1 MKPPAQSV
9 RPDGT
14 LIPKTS
20 QASLGRQLRRL
31 RAVEVAAS
39 EPGSGRPGRTR
50 RRHTPRGDAALWR
63 EANDGLHAIERWFA
77 TKGWIPWDFQRSAWE
92 AFRRG
97 ESGLVQVPTGAGK
110 TYAAYLGPLSEL
122 IDECRDSTLASTVP
136 GALRILFITPL
147 RAVSRDIELALRAPI
162 DEMDLPLRVESRTGD
177 TTQSVRDKQRERLP
191 EILITTP
198 ESLCV
203 LLTREN
209 APALFA
215 SLSSIIVDE
224 WHELLTSKRGTQ
236 VELCLS
242 RLREFAPKARTW
254 TLSAT
259 LPNLDQAARA
269 AVGMAAPEPTIIR
282 GEMRRE
288 ITINTLTPAPGTRMP
303 WAGHLGMHMLPRVV
317 ETLDPAIS
325 TLVFT
330 NTRSQAEL
338 WFQAILH
345 AKPEWEPILA
355 LHHGSLDR
363 DDREAVEGGLKSGD
377 LRIVVAT
384 SSLDLGVDFAPVERV
399 IQIGSVKGIA
409 RLIQRAGRAAHRPGA
424 PCSILCVP
432 THTLE
437 LIEIDAARRA
447 MLESR
452 IEPRV
457 PLNKPLDVLA
467 QHLVTCAMGGGYE
480 PGAMFEHVRTA
491 AAYATLSRDEFD
503 WALDLVSRGGD
514 ALKAYPH
521 YHKVALDSGRARVG
535 DKRLGL
541 LHKLNIGTIVAQPTL
556 EIRFAGGKRIGS
568 IEDGFITLLR
578 PGQKF
583 TYAGRSLAFVGVR
596 DGVAYV
602 RPAGGKTNN
611 TPRWA
616 GTKLPISESLARSVR
631 ETLEVAAIHACSDPA
646 STPPPR
652 GRGRGVGSNA
662 VDRAVGTEPAEKPTH
677 PPAPSLR
684 EGESVELLHAREM
697 IEAQQRLSIIP
708 RADELLVEACETRD
722 GHHVFVYPFDGRL
735 VNAGLASIV
744 AFRISQGRPSTF
756 TISANDYGFELLSP
770 TPFELEGVFTSDL
783 FDTQRLL
790 EDAAGSVNLAELA
803 KVQFREI
810 ARVAGL
816 ISQTYP
822 GARKTG
828 RQIQINT
835 GLLYDVLREFDP
847 GNLLLH
853 QADREVM
860 ERHFEQTRLSRSM
873 QRLAS
878 SRLRLVRALQPTPL
892 SLPLIV
898 ERVAG
903 QMSSEPLADRIERMQ
918 REWEL
923 DASRTERS
931 PTTKGAG
938 PSRPHRVAAAEPRHT
953 RSRSPRP

>member
-1 MKPPAQSV
+1 MTLPPTQSAGG
-9 RPDGT
+9 DGT
-14 LIPKTS
+14 QIPRTS

-31 RAVEVAAS
+31 RAIEVPAQ
-39 EPGSGRPGRTR
+39 EPSPPRKR
-50 RRHTPRGDAALWR
+50 RRKPVDGDAALWR
-63 EANDGLHAIERWFA
+63 DATDGLHAIERWFA
-77 TKGWIPWDFQRSAWE
+77 TKGWIPWDFQHRAWE
-92 AFRRG
+92 AFRRS

-122 IDECRDSTLASTVP
+122 IDEHRGRREATEITSS
-136 GALRILFITPL
+136 LRVLFITPL

-162 DEMDLPLRVESRTGD
+162 DEMNLPLRVESRTGD
-177 TTQSVRDKQRERLP
+177 TAQSVRDKQRERLP

-209 APALFA
+209 TPALFS
-215 SLSSIIVDE
+215 SLSAVIVDE

-236 VELCLS
+236 VELCLA
-242 RLREFAPKARTW
+242 RLREFAPRARTW

-259 LPNLDQAARA
+259 LPNLNQAARA
-269 AVGMAAPEPTIIR
+269 AVGMAAPDPTIIR

-288 ITINTLTPAPGTRMP
+288 ITIQTLTPAPGSRMP

-317 ETLDPAIS
+317 EALDPAVS

-330 NTRSQAEL
+330 NTRSQSEL

-363 DDREAVEGGLKSGD
+363 DEREAVEGGLKSGT

-384 SSLDLGVDFAPVERV
+384 SSLDLGVDFSSVERV

-452 IEPRV
+452 IEPRT

-480 PGAMFEHVRTA
+480 PDVMFEQVRSA
-491 AAYATLSRDEFD
+491 AAYATLSREEFD
-503 WALDLVSRGGD
+503 WALDLVARGGD

-521 YHKVALDSGRARVG
+521 YHKVALDSGRARVE

-556 EIRFAGGKRIGS
+556 EIRFTGGKRIGS

-583 TYAGRSLAFVGVR
+583 AYAGRSLAFVGVR

-616 GTKLPISESLARSVR
+616 GTKLPISESLAQSVR
-631 ETLEVAAIHACSDPA
+631 ETLEIAADGC
-646 STPPPR
+646 
-652 GRGRGVGSNA
+652 GSCNSA
-662 VDRAVGTEPAEKPTH
+662 
-677 PPAPSLR
+677 
-684 EGESVELLHAREM
+684 ELLHAREM
-697 IEAQQRLSIIP
+697 IDAQQRLSIIP
-708 RADELLVEACETRD
+708 RASELLVEACETRD
-722 GHHVFVYPFDGRL
+722 GHHIFVYPFDGRL

-744 AFRISQGRPSTF
+744 AYRISQGRPSTF

-770 TPFELEGVFTSDL
+770 TPVELDSLFTSHL
-783 FDTQRLL
+783 FDTRRLL

-828 RQIQINT
+828 RQTQINT

-860 ERHFEQTRLSRSM
+860 ERHFEQTRLARSM
-873 QRLAS
+873 QRLAA
-878 SRLRLVRALQPTPL
+878 SRLRLVRTAQPTPL

-918 REWEL
+918 QEWQR
-923 DASRTERS
+923 DAAASTDAAASKFRRGA
-931 PTTKGAG
+931 PTST
-938 PSRPHRVAAAEPRHT
+938 PRNRSRP
-953 RSRSPRP
+953 

>member
-1 MKPPAQSV
+1 MEPPAQSV

-14 LIPKTS
+14 PIPKTS

-50 RRHTPRGDAALWR
+50 RRRTPRGDSALWHD
-63 EANDGLHAIERWFA
+63 ANDGLHAIERWFA

-122 IDECRDSTLASTVP
+122 IDECRDSTPASNAP
-136 GALRILFITPL
+136 GALRTLFITPL
-147 RAVSRDIELALRAPI
+147 RAVSRDIELALRSPI
-162 DEMDLPLRVESRTGD
+162 DEMALPLRVESRTGD
-177 TTQSVRDKQRERLP
+177 TAQSVRDKQRQRLP

-198 ESLCV
+198 ESLCI

-236 VELCLS
+236 VELCLA

-288 ITINTLTPAPGTRMP
+288 ITIHTLTPAPGTRMP

-317 ETLDPAIS
+317 ETLDPTIS

-457 PLNKPLDVLA
+457 PLHKPLDVLA
-467 QHLVTCAMGGGYE
+467 QHLVTCAMGGGFE
-480 PGAMFEHVRTA
+480 PGAMFQHVRTA
-491 AAYATLSRDEFD
+491 VAYATLSRDEFD

-521 YHKVALDSGRARVG
+521 YHKVALDTGRARVG

-556 EIRFAGGKRIGS
+556 EIRFTGGKRIGS

-583 TYAGRSLAFVGVR
+583 AYAGRSLAFVGVR

-631 ETLEVAAIHACSDPA
+631 ETLEVAVNATA
-646 STPPPR
+646 STA
-652 GRGRGVGSNA
+652 SN
-662 VDRAVGTEPAEKPTH
+662 
-677 PPAPSLR
+677 
-684 EGESVELLHAREM
+684 ELLHAREM
-697 IEAQQRLSIIP
+697 IDAQQRLSIIP

-770 TPFELEGVFTSDL
+770 TPIELEGVFTPDL

-828 RQIQINT
+828 RQVQINT

-860 ERHFEQTRLSRSM
+860 ERHFEQTRLARAM

-878 SRLRLVRALQPTPL
+878 SSLRLVRTTQPTPL

-923 DASRTERS
+923 DASRYARAAPST
-931 PTTKGAG
+931 GAG
-938 PSRPHRVAAAEPRHT
+938 PSRPRRGAAPEPHHT

>member
-1 MKPPAQSV
+1 MDAAQTEKTSENRRDEGVTEPPTQSV
-9 RPDGT
+9 RVDGT
-14 LIPKTS
+14 PIPKTS

-31 RAVEVAAS
+31 RAVEVAAG
-39 EPGSGRPGRTR
+39 EPSRPRTR
-50 RRHTPRGDAALWR
+50 RRTGTGGNPSLWRDAA
-63 EANDGLHAIERWFA
+63 DGVHAIERWFA
-77 TKGWIPWDFQRSAWE
+77 SKGWIPWDFQRQAWE

-122 IDECRDSTLASTVP
+122 IDQCRRRGSDVPPP
-136 GALRILFITPL
+136 GALRVLFITPL

-162 DEMDLPLRVESRTGD
+162 DEMNLPLRVESRTGD
-177 TTQSVRDKQRERLP
+177 TAQSVRDKQRERLP
-191 EILITTP
+191 DVLITTP
-198 ESLCV
+198 ESLCI

-236 VELCLS
+236 VELCLA

-282 GEMRRE
+282 GTMQRE
-288 ITINTLTPAPGTRMP
+288 VTIQTLTPAPGTRMP

-317 ETLDPAIS
+317 ETLDPSIS

-363 DDREAVEGGLKSGD
+363 DDREAVEGGLKSGN

-452 IEPRV
+452 IEPRT

-467 QHLVTCAMGGGYE
+467 QHLVTCAMGGGYD
-480 PGAMFEHVRTA
+480 PSAMYEQVRTA
-491 AAYATLSRDEFD
+491 AAFATLSREEFD

-521 YHKVALDSGRARVG
+521 YHKVALDTGRARVG

-556 EIRFAGGKRIGS
+556 EIRFTGGKRIGS

-583 TYAGRSLAFVGVR
+583 AYAGRSLAFVGVR
-596 DGVAYV
+596 DGVAFV

-631 ETLEVAAIHACSDPA
+631 ETLEIASDRLDS
-646 STPPPR
+646 ST
-652 GRGRGVGSNA
+652 SN
-662 VDRAVGTEPAEKPTH
+662 
-677 PPAPSLR
+677 
-684 EGESVELLHAREM
+684 ELLHAREM

-708 RADELLVEACETRD
+708 RVDELLIEACETRD

-770 TPFELEGVFTSDL
+770 TPIELDGVFTPDL
-783 FDTQRLL
+783 FNAERLL

-828 RQIQINT
+828 RQVQINT

-847 GNLLLH
+847 GNLLLL

-860 ERHFEQTRLSRSM
+860 ERHFEQTRLARSM
-873 QRLAS
+873 QRLSA
-878 SRLRLVRALQPTPL
+878 SRLRLVRTTQPTPL

-918 REWEL
+918 QEWER
-923 DASRTERS
+923 DAVRASAASATSR
-931 PTTKGAG
+931 AG
-938 PSRPHRVAAAEPRHT
+938 PSRPRRQPSKPLQNP
-953 RSRSPRP
+953 RSRP

>member
-1 MKPPAQSV
+1 
-9 RPDGT
+9 
-14 LIPKTS
+14 
-20 QASLGRQLRRL
+20 
-31 RAVEVAAS
+31 
-39 EPGSGRPGRTR
+39 
-50 RRHTPRGDAALWR
+50 
-63 EANDGLHAIERWFA
+63 
-77 TKGWIPWDFQRSAWE
+77 
-92 AFRRG
+92 
-97 ESGLVQVPTGAGK
+97 
-110 TYAAYLGPLSEL
+110 
-122 IDECRDSTLASTVP
+122 
-136 GALRILFITPL
+136 
-147 RAVSRDIELALRAPI
+147 
-162 DEMDLPLRVESRTGD
+162 
-177 TTQSVRDKQRERLP
+177 
-191 EILITTP
+191 
-198 ESLCV
+198 
-203 LLTREN
+203 
-209 APALFA
+209 
-215 SLSSIIVDE
+215 
-224 WHELLTSKRGTQ
+224 
-236 VELCLS
+236 
-242 RLREFAPKARTW
+242 
-254 TLSAT
+254 
-259 LPNLDQAARA
+259 
-269 AVGMAAPEPTIIR
+269 
-282 GEMRRE
+282 MRRE

-317 ETLDPAIS
+317 EALDPAIS

-338 WFQAILH
+338 WFQAILN
-345 AKPEWEPILA
+345 AKPEWESILA

-424 PCSILCVP
+424 PCSVLCVP

-447 MLESR
+447 MLEAR

-457 PLNKPLDVLA
+457 PLHKPLDVLA

-480 PGAMFEHVRTA
+480 PSEMFEHVRTA
-491 AAYATLSRDEFD
+491 AAYATLSRAEFD

-514 ALKAYPH
+514 ALKAYPY
-521 YHKVALDSGRARVG
+521 YHKVALDSGRARLG

-556 EIRFAGGKRIGS
+556 EIRFTGGKRIGS

-583 TYAGRSLAFVGVR
+583 AYAGRSLAFVGVR

-602 RPAGGKTNN
+602 KPSGGKTNN

-631 ETLEVAAIHACSDPA
+631 ETLEIAADQFHSKAA
-646 STPPPR
+646 ATPPPR
-652 GRGRGVGSNA
+652 GRGVGSLHF
-662 VDRAVGTEPAEKPTH
+662 EPAVHTRHTASSHRSTAPDQGSQRQTH
-677 PPAPSLR
+677 PPAPFLR
-684 EGESVELLHAREM
+684 EGESTELLHAREM

-708 RADELLVEACETRD
+708 RAEELLVEACETRD

-744 AFRISQGRPSTF
+744 AFRISQGLPSTF

-770 TPFELEGVFTSDL
+770 VPIELEGVFRSDL

-828 RQIQINT
+828 RQVQINT

-860 ERHFEQTRLSRSM
+860 ERHFEQTRLARSM

-878 SRLRLVRALQPTPL
+878 SRLRLVRTAQPTPL

-903 QMSSEPLADRIERMQ
+903 QMSSEPLADRIERMR

-923 DASRTERS
+923 DASRDAKTSHME
-931 PTTKGAG
+931 GL
-938 PSRPHRVAAAEPRHT
+938 SRTRPDAFGEAIDT
-953 RSRSPRP
+953 RSRSQRP

>member
-1 MKPPAQSV
+1 MTEPPAQSV

-14 LIPKTS
+14 PIPLTS
-20 QASLGRQLRRL
+20 QASLGKQLRRL
-31 RAVEVAAS
+31 RAVEVATS
-39 EPGSGRPGRTR
+39 ESHAHRSSRSGRAR
-50 RRHTPRGDAALWR
+50 RRGVSTGDPALWR
-63 EANDGLHAIERWFA
+63 DADDGLHAIERWFA
-77 TKGWIPWDFQRSAWE
+77 TKGWIPWDFQRRAWE

-110 TYAAYLGPLSEL
+110 TYAAYLGPLSSL
-122 IDECRDSTLASTVP
+122 IDERRGSETEPS
-136 GALRILFITPL
+136 LRILFVTPL

-162 DEMDLPLRVESRTGD
+162 DEMNLPFRVESRTGD
-177 TTQSVRDKQRERLP
+177 TAQSVRAKQRERLP
-191 EILITTP
+191 EVLITTP
-198 ESLCV
+198 ESLCI
-203 LLTREN
+203 LLTRET
-209 APALFA
+209 APALFKGLCA
-215 SLSSIIVDE
+215 VIVDE

-236 VELCLS
+236 VELCLA
-242 RLREFAPKARTW
+242 RLRSFAPHARTW
-254 TLSAT
+254 ALSAT
-259 LPNLDQAARA
+259 LPNLDQAARTV
-269 AVGMAAPEPTIIR
+269 VGTAAPQPTIVR
-282 GEMRRE
+282 GSMQRE
-288 ITINTLTPAPGTRMP
+288 ITIRTLTPAPGARMP

-317 ETLDPAIS
+317 EALDPSVS

-338 WFQAILH
+338 WFQAILN
-345 AKPEWEPILA
+345 AKPEWEPVLA

-363 DDREAVEGGLKSGD
+363 DEREAVEGGLKSGS

-384 SSLDLGVDFAPVERV
+384 SSLDLGVDFAAVESV

-452 IEPRV
+452 IEPRT
-457 PLNKPLDVLA
+457 PLNKPLDVLS
-467 QHLVTCAMGGGYE
+467 QHLVTCAIGGGFQ
-480 PGAMFEHVRTA
+480 PDAMFEEVRTA
-491 AAYATLSRDEFD
+491 AAYTSLTRAEFD

-521 YHKVALDSGRARVG
+521 YHKVALDTGHARVT
-535 DKRLGL
+535 DKRLAL

-583 TYAGRSLAFVGVR
+583 AYAGRSLAFVGVR

-631 ETLEVAAIHACSDPA
+631 ETLELAVQATA
-646 STPPPR
+646 STT
-652 GRGRGVGSNA
+652 SN
-662 VDRAVGTEPAEKPTH
+662 
-677 PPAPSLR
+677 
-684 EGESVELLHAREM
+684 ELLHAREM

-708 RADELLVEACETRD
+708 RADELLIEACETRD

-770 TPFELEGVFTSDL
+770 TPIELEGVFTPDL

-828 RQIQINT
+828 RQVQINT

-860 ERHFEQTRLSRSM
+860 ERHFEQTRLARAM

-878 SRLRLVRALQPTPL
+878 SSLRLVRTTQPTPL

-923 DASRTERS
+923 DASRCARAAPST
-931 PTTKGAG
+931 GAG
-938 PSRPHRVAAAEPRHT
+938 PSRPRRGAAPEPHHT